1 MYTVYTLDNDHMISR
16 SYENYAAAFGTAMV
30 EARKHGGEVDIFIAN
45 GKPFVAVSANGEVR
59 SLMNNRKV
67 Y

>member
-30 EARKHGGEVDIFIAN
+30 EARKHGGEVDIFTEA

-59 SLMNNRKV
+59 SLMNRSAI
-67 Y
+67 